1 MPTPDSLFAFFSIRQ
16 LSSAPVLTKT
26 LASLGNFAAF
36 IAAFVLVCAGIGAV
50 LPERK
55 VAFVSQKLEWLAEHG
70 DEYDVLFIGSSRIYR
85 QLVPEVF
92 DTEMTSAG
100 HPVRSFN
107 AGVDAMRPPE
117 DTYFLEKI
125 LERRTKPLRFVVVE
139 RNQIRLRMS
148 LKHQDTLRA
157 VYWHDNAR
165 MKQMLEAVS
174 HGPLFAEQKKRTWG
188 KRWKKI
194 EEAWPDFSDYT
205 GYWIWRSTN
214 RGRGHDLLADW
225 LKVIPLSVSLSP
237 YLGNRM
243 DGFVPCNEAVMSAVQ
258 IAEYESLLTAMRS
271 DSTPRN
277 ADDMLSLDELRVKK
291 RLIERAGAQM
301 VLVVPP
307 SYEGNIFPPKDG
319 QGMSP
324 VLDFSDPEKY
334 PELFSVEH
342 RFDKDHVNKAGAQ
355 IYTHLIARE
364 LLKFLKKETR

>member
-26 LASLGNFAAF
+26 LASVGNFAAF
-36 IAAFVLVCAGIGAV
+36 IGAFVLVCAGIGAM
-50 LPERK
+50 LPEPQ
-55 VAFVSQKLEWLAEHG
+55 VPFVSQKREWLAEHG
-70 DEYDVLFIGSSRIYR
+70 DEYDVLFIGSSRTYR
-85 QLVPEVF
+85 QLVPEIF
-92 DTEMTSAG
+92 DAEMAAAG

-125 LERRTKPLRFVVVE
+125 LARRTKPLRFVVVE
-139 RNQIRLRMS
+139 RNQIRLRMN

-165 MKQMLEAVS
+165 MKLMLEAVLR
-174 HGPLFAEQKKRTWG
+174 GPLFADQKKRTWG
-188 KRWKKI
+188 RRWKKI

-205 GYWIWRSTN
+205 GYWIWQSTN
-214 RGRGHDLLADW
+214 RGRGHDLLTEW
-225 LKVIPLSVSLSP
+225 LQATPTAVSLRP
-237 YLGNRM
+237 LGKRM
-243 DGFVPCNEAVMSAVQ
+243 DGFVPCLEAEMSTAQ
-258 IAEYESLLTAMRS
+258 IAEYESLLAAMRS
-271 DSTPRN
+271 DSTQRY
-277 ADDMLSLDELRVKK
+277 ADDILSLEELRTKQ
-291 RLIERAGAQM
+291 RLIERAGARM

-334 PELFSVEH
+334 PGLFSVEH
-342 RFDKDHVNKAGAQ
+342 RFDKDHVNNAGAQ
-355 IYTHLIARE
+355 IYTHLIVRE
-364 LLKFLKKETR
+364 LLSFLQREPR